1 MYDLNNL
8 RVGDRLVRGKGLLSK
23 QYGIYVGYHSGEHL
37 IAENDVRRGVCY
49 ATFTQFLEN
58 NRLERIEH
66 FRGSE
71 RERRKIVPFLE
82 SKIGTKYDLG
92 DYNPEYFVLDEEVTK
107 VESPKLY
114 RAIVLG
120 VLEYV
125 WYRALDLQE

>member
-23 QYGIYVGYHSGEHL
+23 QYGIYVGYHSGQHL
-37 IAENDVRRGVCY
+37 IAENDVQRGVCY
-49 ATFTQFLEN
+49 GTFVQFLEN

-82 SKIGTKYDLG
+82 DKIGTNYDLSN
-92 DYNPEYFVLDEEVTK
+92 YNAEYYVNEAETNK